1 MSEAEL
7 LANEALEVIA
17 QEDDV
22 TVREEALYALFV
34 HLANELEVILPE
46 FAQA

>member
-17 QEDDV
+17 NAGDEV
-22 TVREEALYALFV
+22 AAEEAKFVLFV
-34 HLANELEVILPE
+34 RLANELEVVLPE

>member
-17 QEDDV
+17 NAGDE
-22 TVREEALYALFV
+22 TVAEEAKYTLFV
-34 HLANELEVILPE
+34 RLANELEVVLPE